1 MNGGRVF
8 RAAVTATRRRR
19 PSRARRPR
27 HFRRRPDVR
36 TRVERRGRVERQGL
50 GRRRSVHLL
59 HFERVVAVLQQTVRR
74 AVQLDVIAC
83 AGTYKT
89 HKKICQIVIFIRST
103 QLRIVVDISEGK
115 TIFANTYCVGQ
126 SPITPAYE
134 Q

>member
-8 RAAVTATRRRR
+8 RAAVTAARRRR

-50 GRRRSVHLL
+50 GRRRSVHLT

-83 AGTYKT
+83 ADAYKKHT
-89 HKKICQIVIFIRST
+89 HTKGHIVIFIRSIR
-103 QLRIVVDISEGK
+103 LRIYIDIDKGK
-115 TIFANTYCVGQ
+115 NICRKYV
-126 SPITPAYE
+126 PAKVR
-134 Q
+134 